1 MIKLL
6 GRFEKQPAEIKD
18 YIFSAIAFLLAKTDT
33 LASPVPYELIA
44 EAGITIVS
52 HALENGNV
60 IRLFVSGGVDGMTYK
75 ITCTITTV
83 GGRREQGEIEIT
95 VTEV

>member
-1 MIKLL
+1 MLTLL

-18 YIFSAIAFLLAKTDT
+18 YIFSAAAFLLAKADT
-33 LASPVPYELIA
+33 LTSYELTA
-44 EAGITIVS
+44 ETGIVIVS
-52 HALENGNV
+52 HALENNSV

-75 ITCTITTV
+75 ITCTFTTL